1 VTANDDANEDMMM
14 RTKGRRVLRFI
25 APSLALCLLFA
36 ARGASAAGGEAK
48 WLGDDL
54 PLPLPVK
61 TPQDIGFKSATER
74 QYLIFNLMAGG
85 KLAYQ
90 RGDYAA
96 AVDKWDTLLRM
107 PGLDPQIERV
117 VGPFLDDA
125 RVRLGQPGKPGPPIE
140 PGRAAPEAAEPPA
153 VEEKSSAEARG
164 KTGGTT
170 PAHRSSSTV
179 TVSGTVSGGGQVG
192 PGGAVIWLRRVDGPT
207 SHPSPAQNQII
218 TQRDKTFLPHVLAV
232 PIGTTVQFR
241 NEDRI
246 YHDVFSI
253 AKPNEFDAG
262 IRATGATYT
271 KTFTHPGVVELF
283 CNIHSTM
290 NAYVLVVDSP
300 LFAKAQASG
309 SFVIRGVPPGR
320 YELSAWHEASSTIT
334 RKPITVG
341 AEGAHD
347 LAVSV
352 GGDKRPSPFVPDKYG
367 HKRQPQLGY

>member
-1 VTANDDANEDMMM
+1 MRM
-14 RTKGRRVLRFI
+14 RTRNRVVTG
-25 APSLALCLLFA
+25 AALALGVFLATRTA
-36 ARGASAAGGEAK
+36 AAAGGEAK

-54 PLPLPVK
+54 PLPLQVK

-107 PGLDPQIERV
+107 PGIDPQIERV

-125 RVRLGQPGKPGPPIE
+125 RVRAGQPAKPGAHVE
-140 PGRAAPEAAEPPA
+140 PAREPEVAEPA
-153 VEEKSSAEARG
+153 VNTDDKQTAEPHGHAG
-164 KTGGTT
+164 AA
-170 PAHRSSSTV
+170 PAHRTYGTV
-179 TVSGTVSGGGQVG
+179 TVSGTVSGGGQIG
-192 PGGAVIWLRRVDGPT
+192 PGGAVIWLRRLDGPT
-207 SHPSPAQNQII
+207 PRTAPAANQII

-232 PIGTTVQFR
+232 PVGSSVQFR
-241 NEDRI
+241 NDDRI

-262 IRATGATYT
+262 IRATGATYS
-271 KTFTHPGVVELF
+271 KVFNHPGVVELL

-309 SFVIRGVPPGR
+309 AFVVHGVAPGR
-320 YELSAWHEASSTIT
+320 YELSAWHEAASTIT

-341 AEGAHD
+341 AEGARD

>member
-1 VTANDDANEDMMM
+1 MRT
-14 RTKGRRVLRFI
+14 RTKGQVVHRLI
-25 APSLALCLLFA
+25 ATSLALCLVSA
-36 ARGASAAGGEAK
+36 AGGASAAGGEAK

-61 TPQDIGFKSATER
+61 TPQDIGFKSAAER

-90 RGDYAA
+90 RGDYAT
-96 AVDKWDTLLRM
+96 AVDRWDTLLRM

-125 RVRLGQPGKPGPPIE
+125 RVRVGQPAKPGTRVEPARAESELAEPAPIE
-140 PGRAAPEAAEPPA
+140 EKPG
-153 VEEKSSAEARG
+153 AEAHGRSG
-164 KTGGTT
+164 ATAT
-170 PAHRSSSTV
+170 PHRATTV
-179 TVSGTVSGGGQVG
+179 TVSGSVSGGGQIG

-207 SHPSPAQNQII
+207 PRAAPAQNQII

-241 NEDRI
+241 NDDRI

-262 IRATGATYT
+262 IRATGVTYT
-271 KTFTHPGVVELF
+271 KTFTHPGVVELL

-300 LFAKAQASG
+300 LYAKAQASG
-309 SFVIRGVPPGR
+309 NFVVHGVPPGR
-320 YELSAWHEASSTIT
+320 YELSAWHEAASTIT

-341 AEGAHD
+341 AEGAREV
-347 LAVSV
+347 AVSV

>member
-1 VTANDDANEDMMM
+1 MGM
-14 RTKGRRVLRFI
+14 RTKSRLTKSALLIG
-25 APSLALCLLFA
+25 ASLALVVLTTRA
-36 ARGASAAGGEAK
+36 AAAAGGEAK
-48 WLGDDL
+48 WMGDDL

-107 PGLDPQIERV
+107 PGIDPQIERV

-125 RVRLGQPGKPGPPIE
+125 RVRAGQPAKPGAHVE
-140 PGRAAPEAAEPPA
+140 PTRAEPEVAEPPSA
-153 VEEKSSAEARG
+153 PDEKEVAEAHG
-164 KTGGTT
+164 HAGAA
-170 PAHRSSSTV
+170 PAHRSYGTV

-192 PGGAVIWLRRVDGPT
+192 PGGAVIWLRRLDGPT
-207 SHPSPAQNQII
+207 PRTAPAANQII

-232 PIGTTVQFR
+232 PVGTSVQFR
-241 NEDRI
+241 NDDRI

-262 IRATGATYT
+262 IRATGATYS
-271 KTFTHPGVVELF
+271 KTFSHPGVVELL

-300 LFAKAQASG
+300 LYAKAQASG
-309 SFVIRGVPPGR
+309 MFVVRGVAPGR
-320 YELSAWHEASSTIT
+320 YELSAWHEAASTIT

>member
-1 VTANDDANEDMMM
+1 MRM
-14 RTKGRRVLRFI
+14 RTKGQLWQLLI
-25 APSLALCLLFA
+25 AGSLALCLLCGARDA
-36 ARGASAAGGEAK
+36 AAAGGEAK

-125 RVRLGQPGKPGPPIE
+125 RVRLGQPVKPGTHGE
-140 PGRAAPEAAEPPA
+140 PARAEPEAAEPPP
-153 VEEKSSAEARG
+153 VEEKPSAEAHG
-164 KTGGTT
+164 HGGPT
-170 PAHRSSSTV
+170 PAHHATGTV
-179 TVSGTVSGGGQVG
+179 TVSGTVSGGGQIG
-192 PGGAVIWLRRVDGPT
+192 PGGAVIWLRRIDGPT
-207 SHPSPAQNQII
+207 PHVAPAQNQII

-232 PIGTTVQFR
+232 PLGTSVQFR
-241 NEDRI
+241 NDDRI
-246 YHDVFSI
+246 YHDIFSI

-271 KTFTHPGVVELF
+271 KTFTHPGVVELL

-300 LFAKAQASG
+300 LYAKAQASG
-309 SFVIRGVPPGR
+309 SFVVHGVPPGR
-320 YELSAWHEASSTIT
+320 YELSAWHEAASTIT

-341 AEGAHD
+341 PEGAHD

>member
-1 VTANDDANEDMMM
+1 M
-14 RTKGRRVLRFI
+14 RTKSQVVGRLV
-25 APSLALCLLFA
+25 AASLALWVLA
-36 ARGASAAGGEAK
+36 GARGAFAAGGEGK

-125 RVRLGQPGKPGPPIE
+125 RVRLGQPAKPGTHAEPARAEPEASEPPPAIDKPPAE
-140 PGRAAPEAAEPPA
+140 AHGHGAPAAP
-153 VEEKSSAEARG
+153 
-164 KTGGTT
+164 
-170 PAHRSSSTV
+170 AHHVSV
-179 TVSGTVSGGGQVG
+179 TVSGTVSGGGQIG
-192 PGGAVIWLRRVDGPT
+192 PGGTVIWLRRVDGPT
-207 SHPSPAQNQII
+207 PHASPAQNQII

-241 NEDRI
+241 NDDRI

-271 KTFTHPGVVELF
+271 KTFTHPGVVELL

-309 SFVIRGVPPGR
+309 TFVVHGVPPGR
-320 YELSAWHEASSTIT
+320 YELSAWHEAASTIT
-334 RKPITVG
+334 RKPLTVG
-341 AEGAHD
+341 SEGVRD

>member
-1 VTANDDANEDMMM
+1 MRM
-14 RTKGRRVLRFI
+14 RTNTKVAI
-25 APSLALCLLFA
+25 ALALALGLLGA
-36 ARGASAAGGEAK
+36 ARVAAAAGGETK

-90 RGDYAA
+90 RGDFAT
-96 AVDKWDTLLRM
+96 AVDKWDTLVRM
-107 PGLDPQIERV
+107 PGIDPQIERV

-125 RVRLGQPGKPGPPIE
+125 RAKAGKLGTHTEPVHIE
-140 PGRAAPEAAEPPA
+140 PEAAEPPP
-153 VEEKSSAEARG
+153 VEEKPPAEVHGHGSS
-164 KTGGTT
+164 TGHHGYG
-170 PAHRSSSTV
+170 TV
-179 TVSGTVSGGGQVG
+179 TVGGMVSGGGQIG
-192 PGGAVIWLRRVDGPT
+192 PGGAVIWLRRLDGAMP
-207 SHPSPAQNQII
+207 HVAPAANQIV
-218 TQRDKTFLPHVLAV
+218 TQRDKTFLPHVLPV
-232 PIGTTVQFR
+232 SVGTTVQFR
-241 NEDRI
+241 NDDRI
-246 YHDVFSI
+246 YHNVFSI

-271 KTFTHPGVVELF
+271 RTFSHPGVVELL

-290 NAYVLVVDSP
+290 NGYVLVIDSP
-300 LFAKAQASG
+300 FYVKAQASG
-309 SFVIRGVPPGR
+309 AFTIRGVPPGR
-320 YELSAWHEASSTIT
+320 YELSAWHEAASTIT
-334 RKPITVG
+334 RKPVTVG
-341 AEGAHD
+341 PEGTRD

>member
-1 VTANDDANEDMMM
+1 MP
-14 RTKGRRVLRFI
+14 RSI
-25 APSLALCLLFA
+25 ARLVGPSLALCLLFG
-36 ARGASAAGGEAK
+36 ARGASAAGGEAR
-48 WLGDDL
+48 WLGDNL
-54 PLPLPVK
+54 PLPMPVK

-90 RGDYAA
+90 RGDWAA

-107 PGLDPQIERV
+107 PGLNPQIERV

-125 RVRLGQPGKPGPPIE
+125 RVRLGQPAKPGTHVE
-140 PGRAAPEAAEPPA
+140 PARAEPEGAAPPPA
-153 VEEKSSAEARG
+153 EEKPSVESHG
-164 KTGGTT
+164 HGGGPT
-170 PAHRSSSTV
+170 PARHASATV

-192 PGGAVIWLRRVDGPT
+192 PGGAVIWLRRLDGPT
-207 SHPSPAQNQII
+207 PHASPAQNQII

-241 NEDRI
+241 NDDRI

-262 IRATGATYT
+262 IRATGVTYA
-271 KTFTHPGVVELF
+271 KTFNHPGVVELL

-300 LFAKAQASG
+300 LYAKAQASG
-309 SFVIRGVPPGR
+309 NFVVHGVPPGR
-320 YELSAWHEASSTIT
+320 YELSAWHEAASTIT

-341 AEGAHD
+341 AEGARD

>member
-1 VTANDDANEDMMM
+1 M
-14 RTKGRRVLRFI
+14 RMTKTQLLI
-25 APSLALCLLFA
+25 ATTLALGLTLG

-90 RGDYAA
+90 HGDYGA
-96 AVDKWDTLLRM
+96 AVDKWETLLRM
-107 PGLDPQIERV
+107 PGIDPQIERV

-125 RVRLGQPGKPGPPIE
+125 RARLGQPGKPGAHVE
-140 PGRAAPEAAEPPA
+140 PVRPEPEVSEPPP
-153 VEEKSSAEARG
+153 VEEKSADEAHG
-164 KTGGTT
+164 HGTA
-170 PAHRSSSTV
+170 PVRRAYTV
-179 TVSGTVSGGGQVG
+179 TVSGTVSGGGQIG
-192 PGGAVIWLRRVDGPT
+192 PGGAVIWLRRLDGPT
-207 SHPSPAQNQII
+207 PHAAPASNQII

-232 PIGTTVQFR
+232 PIGTSVQFR
-241 NEDRI
+241 NDDRI
-246 YHDVFSI
+246 YHNVFSI

-262 IRATGATYT
+262 IRATGSTYS
-271 KTFTHPGVVELF
+271 KTFTHAGVVELL

-290 NAYVLVVDSP
+290 NGYVLVVDSP
-300 LFAKAQASG
+300 LYAKAQASG
-309 SFVIRGVPPGR
+309 AFVVHGVAPGR
-320 YELSAWHEASSTIT
+320 YELSAWHEAASTIT
-334 RKPITVG
+334 RKSITVG
-341 AEGAHD
+341 SEGAHD
-347 LAVSV
+347 LAVPV

>member
-1 VTANDDANEDMMM
+1 MTM
-14 RTKGRRVLRFI
+14 TSKVLI
-25 APSLALCLLFA
+25 GGALALA
-36 ARGASAAGGEAK
+36 ALVAGPRTARAAEAK

-90 RGDYAA
+90 RGDYGA
-96 AVDKWDTLLRM
+96 AVEKWETLLRM

-117 VGPFLDDA
+117 VTPFLDDA
-125 RVRLGQPGKPGPPIE
+125 RTRLGQPGQPGKPGAHPEPPA
-140 PGRAAPEAAEPPA
+140 AAPEPVATPEAEEKPAEPHGHA
-153 VEEKSSAEARG
+153 ASGAGRHSS
-164 KTGGTT
+164 
-170 PAHRSSSTV
+170 V
-179 TVSGTVSGGGQVG
+179 TVSGVVSGGGQIG
-192 PGGAVIWLRRVDGPT
+192 PGGTVIWLRRLDGPT
-207 SHPSPAQNQII
+207 PRAVPAQNQIV

-241 NEDRI
+241 NDDRI
-246 YHDVFSI
+246 YHNVFSI

-271 KTFTHPGVVELF
+271 RTFTHPGVVELL

-300 LFAKAQASG
+300 LYAKAQASG
-309 SFVIRGVPPGR
+309 AFVVHGVAPGR
-320 YELSAWHEASSTIT
+320 YELSAWHEAASTIT

-341 AEGAHD
+341 AEGARD
-347 LAVSV
+347 VAVSV

>member
-1 VTANDDANEDMMM
+1 MRM
-14 RTKGRRVLRFI
+14 RTSSKVVTG
-25 APSLALCLLFA
+25 AALALGVLFA
-36 ARGASAAGGEAK
+36 TSTAAAAGGEAK

-61 TPQDIGFKSATER
+61 SPQDIGFKSATER

-107 PGLDPQIERV
+107 PGIDPQIERV

-125 RVRLGQPGKPGPPIE
+125 RVRAAQPAKPGAHVE
-140 PGRAAPEAAEPPA
+140 PTHVEPEEAEPPPSDDKQ
-153 VEEKSSAEARG
+153 VGEVRG
-164 KTGGTT
+164 HAGGAPT
-170 PAHRSSSTV
+170 HRAYGTV
-179 TVSGTVSGGGQVG
+179 TVSGTVSGGGQIG
-192 PGGAVIWLRRVDGPT
+192 PGGAVLWLRRIDGPT
-207 SHPSPAQNQII
+207 PRAAPALNQII

-232 PIGTTVQFR
+232 PIGTSVQFR
-241 NEDRI
+241 NDDRI

-262 IRATGATYT
+262 IRATGATYS
-271 KTFTHPGVVELF
+271 KTFSHPGVVELL

-300 LFAKAQASG
+300 LYAKAQASG
-309 SFVIRGVPPGR
+309 AFVVHGVAPGR
-320 YELSAWHEASSTIT
+320 YELSAWHEAASTIT

>member
-1 VTANDDANEDMMM
+1 MKTRTAGKIWIAA
-14 RTKGRRVLRFI
+14 TLVLGALL
-25 APSLALCLLFA
+25 AP
-36 ARGASAAGGEAK
+36 RGASAAGGEAK

-90 RGDYAA
+90 RGDYAT
-96 AVDKWDTLLRM
+96 AVDKWETLLRM
-107 PGLDPQIERV
+107 PGLDPQVERA

-125 RVRLGQPGKPGPPIE
+125 RLRAGQPAKPGATHVE
-140 PGRAAPEAAEPPA
+140 PAHAEPEAAEPTPT
-153 VEEKSSAEARG
+153 EEKPAAESHGHAG
-164 KTGGTT
+164 AEH
-170 PAHRSSSTV
+170 AHHYGSV
-179 TVSGTVSGGGQVG
+179 TVSGTVSGGGQIG
-192 PGGAVIWLRRVDGPT
+192 PGGAVVWLRRLDGPT
-207 SHPSPAQNQII
+207 PRPTPAPNQII

-232 PIGTTVQFR
+232 PIGTSVQFR
-241 NEDRI
+241 NDDRI
-246 YHDVFSI
+246 YHNVFSI

-262 IRATGATYT
+262 IRATGATYS
-271 KTFTHPGVVELF
+271 KTFTHPGVVELL

-300 LFAKAQASG
+300 LYAKAQASG
-309 SFVIRGVPPGR
+309 AFVVHGVAPGR
-320 YELSAWHEASSTIT
+320 YELSAWHEAASTIT

-341 AEGAHD
+341 AEGIHD